1 MKSKLINLPNS
12 LTIFRIFLVPILVVV
27 LLTRFRGLQYL
38 NWVEDWKEVL
48 AVSIFLV
55 AALTDYLDGFI
66 ARRRNQVTKLGVLL
80 DPIADK
86 LLVSAAFIS
95 LVELGLAPAWMVVI
109 IIGREFA
116 VSGLRSVASSF
127 GVTIPASIWGK
138 YKTLSQIVAITLLI
152 LTNTLERFGQ
162 FGFLGILALWIVVIL
177 AIFSA
182 ADYFIKFTQKLGLAS
197 KEDLD

>member
-1 MKSKLINLPNS
+1 M
-12 LTIFRIFLVPILVVV
+12 PILVVV

-138 YKTLSQIVAITLLI
+138 YKTLSQVVAITLLI

-162 FGFLGILALWIVVIL
+162 FGFLGILTLWIVVIL

>member
-1 MKSKLINLPNS
+1 MLNLPNS
-12 LTIFRIFLVPILVVV
+12 LTVFRIFLIPILVVV
-27 LLTRFRGLQYL
+27 LLTRFKGVQYFG
-38 NWVEDWKEVL
+38 WVEEWKEIV

-55 AALTDYLDGFI
+55 AALTDYLDGYI

-86 LLVSAAFIS
+86 LLMSAAFIS
-95 LVELGLAPAWMVVI
+95 LVELGFAPAWMVVI

-116 VSGLRSVASSF
+116 ISGLRSVASSY

-138 YKTLSQIVAITLLI
+138 YKTVSQIIAVVLLI
-152 LTNTLERFGQ
+152 FTNTLERLGKY
-162 FGFLGILALWIVVIL
+162 GYLGIIALWLVVIL

-182 ADYFIKFTQKLGLAS
+182 ADYFFKFARQFGFSTKKG
-197 KEDLD
+197 KNDH